1 MIWGKKKER
10 KIELIMFMVAQV
22 KQKKFEDVENVKA
35 VHEMIVVNASDVWI
49 SLNSEEKI
57 PENIRREPMAT
68 KRNRNL
74 GVMELGGRGRSTQM
88 KTTPRN

>member
-35 VHEMIVVNASDVWI
+35 VHEMIVVNVSGVWI
-49 SLNSEEKI
+49 SLNLEEKI
-57 PENIRREPMAT
+57 PEN
-68 KRNRNL
+68 KH
-74 GVMELGGRGRSTQM
+74 VQ
-88 KTTPRN
+88 